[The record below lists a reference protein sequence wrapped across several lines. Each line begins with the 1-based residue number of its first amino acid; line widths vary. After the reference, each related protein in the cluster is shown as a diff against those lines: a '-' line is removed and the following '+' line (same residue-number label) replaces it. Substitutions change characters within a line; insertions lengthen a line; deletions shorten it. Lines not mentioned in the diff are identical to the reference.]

1 MLAGRD
7 EIAARGDAAMTY
19 EDRLRAIGRLVDRH
33 ELHDVCVMDTA
44 DGAVV
49 SGIVPLDLRTGIL
62 AFAPR
67 SFHLAQDTILAAH
80 QEIVSSEQRAND
92 RRRGWLKR

>member
-1 MLAGRD
+1 
-7 EIAARGDAAMTY
+7 MTY
-19 EDRLRAIGRLVDRH
+19 EERLRAIGRLVDRH
-33 ELHDVCVMDTA
+33 DLHDVCVMETA

-67 SFHLAQDTILAAH
+67 SIHLAQEAIRAVH
-80 QEIVSSEQRAND
+80 EEIVSQQERANN
-92 RRRGWLKR
+92 RRGWLKR